1 MSAKPVVVIG
11 SSNMDLVIKTA
22 RIPCPGET
30 ILGGE
35 FVMVAGGKGAN
46 QAVAAARLGAQTWF
60 VARVGED
67 PFGDKMLRNFA
78 DEGIET
84 AHVTRDP
91 EHASGVATITVD
103 EDGEN
108 AIVVAPGANGR
119 VRPDDIRRAREIIES
134 ADSVL
139 MQLEIPLDAVAEAAG
154 LARAA
159 GVRVILD
166 PAPARELP
174 DELLRNVSLLTPNQT
189 EAELLTG
196 IGGDSLESAR
206 AQAKALLA
214 RGVKA
219 VLITRGKQG
228 SLLVDSEG
236 EKSFPAEAVESVDS
250 TAAGDCFNG
259 ALAARLASGAPLA
272 EAIAFASKA
281 AALSTTRL
289 GAQDSLP
296 RLGECENVD

>member
-11 SSNMDLVIKTA
+11 SSNMDLVIKTT
-22 RIPCPGET
+22 RIPRPGET

-46 QAVAAARLGAQTWF
+46 QAVAAARLGAHTWF

-91 EHASGVATITVD
+91 EQASGVATITVD

-108 AIVVAPGANGR
+108 AIVVAPGANGQ
-119 VRPDDIRRAREIIES
+119 VGPEDVRRARETIES

-154 LARAA
+154 LATAA

-174 DELLRNVSLLTPNQT
+174 DELLRNVSLLTPNET

-206 AQAKALLA
+206 AQAEALLA

-228 SLLVDSEG
+228 SLLVDQSG
-236 EKSFPAEAVESVDS
+236 GKSFPTEAVESVDS

-259 ALAARLASGAPLA
+259 ALAARLASGAPLE

-281 AALSTTRL
+281 AAISTTRL

-296 RLGECENVD
+296 RLGEVAANT